1 MPDDTKVVEEIGV
14 IDAELAAY
22 KDLNV
27 IMDAAH
33 RVYVDNYNDIR
44 NKPTINGV
52 EVKGNKAGGDY
63 NLLNSA
69 DELTED
75 EIHNLASKVW
85 SE

>member
-14 IDAELAAY
+14 INAELAAY

-44 NKPTINGV
+44 NKPTINGI
-52 EVKGNKAGGDY
+52 EVKGNKNGGDY

-75 EIHNLASKVW
+75 EIHNLALKVW